1 MLLLRNADLYTPAPQ
16 GERDLLVAGGLIA
29 AIGPYLSAGPA
40 DWPIE
45 EIDLEGKL
53 LLPGLI
59 DAHLHLTGGGGE
71 GGPETRVPPL
81 SLTDLSRAGVTT
93 GVGLLGTDTS
103 TRSIAELL
111 AVARGL
117 ERLGL
122 STFCYTGGY
131 PVPPLT
137 LTGGVR
143 SDIVH
148 VDRIIAVGELAI
160 SDHRSTQPTHDELAR
175 IAADAHIA
183 GMMTG
188 KAGLVHFHLGDGPR
202 GLAPL
207 RRLLDETEL
216 PARVLHPT
224 HVNRNRRLWAEAK
237 ALSSRGITL
246 DITAFDPDDV
256 GLSGVEALVDYLESG
271 LDPARVTLSS
281 DGGGCLPEFDADGV
295 LLRMGVGTSM
305 SLLATLRGAVA
316 RGIELELALAATTRN
331 VARLY
336 RMHDRGEIAVGK
348 RADLLVVNHDLEVD
362 LVIANGRILVRD
374 CEPLVH
380 GPFEARP

>member
-1 MLLLRNADLYTPAPQ
+1 MLLLRNADVWSPAPL
-16 GERDLLVAGGLIA
+16 GERDVLVAGGRIA
-29 AIGPYLSAGPA
+29 AVGPYLSAGPA

-45 EIDLEGKL
+45 ELDLAGKM

-81 SLTDLSRAGVTT
+81 SLTDLTLAGVTT
-93 GVGLLGTDTS
+93 GIGLLGTDTS
-103 TRSIAELL
+103 TRSIEELL

-122 STFCYTGGY
+122 STYAYTGGY
-131 PVPPLT
+131 PVPPRT
-137 LTGGVR
+137 LTGSVR
-143 SDIVH
+143 GDLVH
-148 VDRIIAVGELAI
+148 VDRLIAVGELAI
-160 SDHRSTQPTHDELAR
+160 SDHRSTQPTHEELAR

-216 PARVLHPT
+216 PPRVLHPT

-237 ALSSRGITL
+237 ALSPRGLTL

-256 GLSGVEALVDYLESG
+256 GLSGTEALVDYLESG

-281 DGGGCLPEFDADGV
+281 DGGGCLPEFDRDGV

-305 SLLATLRGAVA
+305 SLLATLRGAVE

-336 RMHDRGEIAVGK
+336 RLADRGEIAPGK
-348 RADLLVVNHDLEVD
+348 RADLVVVDHDLRVEM
-362 LVIANGRILVRD
+362 VIANGEVLVRD
-374 CEPLVH
+374 GQPTRL
-380 GPFEARP
+380 GPFERRP

>member
-1 MLLLRNADLYTPAPQ
+1 
-16 GERDLLVAGGLIA
+16 
-29 AIGPYLSAGPA
+29 
-40 DWPIE
+40 
-45 EIDLEGKL
+45 
-53 LLPGLI
+53 
-59 DAHLHLTGGGGE
+59 
-71 GGPETRVPPL
+71 
-81 SLTDLSRAGVTT
+81 
-93 GVGLLGTDTS
+93 
-103 TRSIAELL
+103 
-111 AVARGL
+111 
-117 ERLGL
+117 
-122 STFCYTGGY
+122 
-131 PVPPLT
+131 VPPLT

-160 SDHRSTQPTHDELAR
+160 SDHRSTQPTHEELAR

-374 CEPLVH
+374 GEPLVR